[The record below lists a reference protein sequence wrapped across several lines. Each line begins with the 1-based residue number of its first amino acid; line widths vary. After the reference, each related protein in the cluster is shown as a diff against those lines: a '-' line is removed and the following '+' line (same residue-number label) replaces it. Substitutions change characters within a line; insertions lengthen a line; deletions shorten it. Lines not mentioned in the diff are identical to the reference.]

1 MSDVKELD
9 ATSNWESA
17 VDMDAA
23 MIAAMRTPAMKLGNS
38 CLAKVMNTI
47 FCAPTV
53 SSSSARNILPKYAIR
68 QVQPSAQTTQMIATV
83 ALFFTID
90 GFSMDMNLTRICGM
104 PKYPRPQ
111 ERPVMISCQEA
122 SNTPLPK
129 LHSTICPLAAS

>member
-1 MSDVKELD
+1 MKELD
-9 ATSNWESA
+9 ATSSWESA

-38 CLAKVMNTI
+38 FLAKVMNTI

-53 SSSSARNILPKYAIR
+53 SNSSARNILPKYAMR
-68 QVQPSAQTTQMIATV
+68 QAQPSAQMTHMIATV
-83 ALFFTID
+83 ALFFTME

-111 ERPVMISCQEA
+111 DRPVIISCHEA
-122 SNTPLPK
+122 SNMPLPK
-129 LHSTICPLAAS
+129 LHSTI